1 VAELVIS
8 IVDVNEP
15 ARMIIIQLGLV
26 NSRDIWLVK
35 ENKEIK
41 ETLEI
46 VTNGV
51 IGRSSPRT

>member
-15 ARMIIIQLGLV
+15 ARMIIILLGLV